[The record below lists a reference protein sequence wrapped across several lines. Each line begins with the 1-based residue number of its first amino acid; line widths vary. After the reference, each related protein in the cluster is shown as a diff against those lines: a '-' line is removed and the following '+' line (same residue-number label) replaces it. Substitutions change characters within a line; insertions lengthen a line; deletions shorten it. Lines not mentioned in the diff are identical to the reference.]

1 MPEGPEI
8 RIAADRVHE
17 AIGRG
22 RLRQVELHVPA
33 LSRFVKKL
41 SGQKVTRIDT
51 HGKAMLTRFSGGLTM
66 YSHNQLYGR
75 WYTTAPGEDPATSR
89 SLRVALHTAKGS
101 AWLFSATDISILTE
115 AQLKRH
121 PFLLRLGPDILDPGL
136 TEARVVTQ
144 LEDKRF
150 KGRSLAALYLD
161 QQFLAGNGNYLRSE
175 ILHFAGL
182 AYDWRPQDLSAAQRK
197 RLARVTLALARRSYK
212 TRGLTNP
219 PKTVA
224 ALKRKGWRFERHRF
238 AVFGRAGQACHTCAS
253 KIVKTVVGSRRLYY
267 CPTCQD

>member
-22 RLRQVELHVPA
+22 RLRQVSLLVPSLKQFEKTLA
-33 LSRFVKKL
+33 
-41 SGQKVTRIDT
+41 GQKVTRIDT
-51 HGKAMLTRFSGGLTM
+51 RGKAMLTRFSGGLTM

-75 WYTTAPGEDPATSR
+75 WYTTKPGEDPQTTR

-101 AWLFSATDISILTE
+101 AWLFSATDIEILN
-115 AQLKRH
+115 ADQLTRQ
-121 PFLLRLGPDILDPGL
+121 PFLLRLGPDILDATL
-136 TEARVVTQ
+136 TEAKIVER
-144 LEDKRF
+144 LEDRRF
-150 KGRSLAALYLD
+150 AGRALASLYLD
-161 QQFLAGNGNYLRSE
+161 QRFLAGNGNYLRSE

-182 AYDWRPQDLSAAQRK
+182 AHDWRPRDLTAAQRK

-224 ALKRKGWRFERHRF
+224 ALKRKGWRYERHRF
-238 AVFGRAGQACHTCAS
+238 AVFGRAGQACHTCRS
-253 KIVKTVVGSRRLYY
+253 KIIKTVVGSRRLYY
-267 CPTCQD
+267 CPTCQE

>member
-22 RLRQVELHVPA
+22 RLRQVSLHVPA
-33 LSRFVKKL
+33 LKRFEKKL
-41 SGQKVTRIDT
+41 TGQKVTQIDT
-51 HGKAMLTRFSGGLTM
+51 RGKAMLTRFSDGLTM

-75 WYTTAPGEDPATSR
+75 WYTTAPDEDPATSR

-101 AWLFSATDISILTE
+101 AWLFSATDISILTA
-115 AQLKRH
+115 AQLERH
-121 PFLLRLGPDILDPGL
+121 PFLLRLGPDILDASL
-136 TEARVVTQ
+136 TEAKVVQ
-144 LEDKRF
+144 RLQEKRF
-150 KGRSLAALYLD
+150 AGRSLAALYLD

-182 AYDWRPQDLSAAQRK
+182 AYDWRPTDLSATQLK

-224 ALKRKGWRFERHRF
+224 ALKRKGWRYERHRF
-238 AVFGRAGQACHTCAS
+238 AVFGRAGQACHTCRS
-253 KIVKTVVGSRRLYY
+253 KIVKTVVGSRRLYF
-267 CPTCQD
+267 CPTCQE